1 MWLPLSFSLVKG
13 QSRKQEA
20 DSPAGQTTNTGE
32 RLGCDSLVE
41 KAGWVCSLWKNSLQ
55 RWDPCPDPV
64 GEGVGM
70 DSTEGPGHGGPA
82 TNTWLGTSS
91 LGDS

>member
-1 MWLPLSFSLVKG
+1 MWLPLSFSTVKG
-13 QSRKQEA
+13 QSREQEA
-20 DSPAGQTTNTGE
+20 DSPAGQTTNTWE
-32 RLGCDSLVE
+32 RLGCESLVG
-41 KAGWVCSLWKNSLQ
+41 GWVYFLWKNSPQ
-55 RWDPCPDPV
+55 RWDPYSDAV
-64 GEGVGM
+64 GEDVGM